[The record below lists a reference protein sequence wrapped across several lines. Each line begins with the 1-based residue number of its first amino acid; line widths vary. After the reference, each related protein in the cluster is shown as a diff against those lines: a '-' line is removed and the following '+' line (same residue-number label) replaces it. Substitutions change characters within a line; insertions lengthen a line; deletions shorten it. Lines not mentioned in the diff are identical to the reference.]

1 MSEPRWRWRMI
12 IQGSFREAWIDAT
25 PELREEIFAAW
36 IAIHHEWQEKGCRLI
51 VTMDDVTVVGR
62 ASTSRPNF
70 YAVWEIPEPGMVRD
84 LLTPFWDEDG
94 ERPLRLSGY
103 FSLEAILGK
112 PIITMEQQLGGPT
125 RATQAGE

>member
-1 MSEPRWRWRMI
+1 
-12 IQGSFREAWIDAT
+12 
-25 PELREEIFAAW
+25 
-36 IAIHHEWQEKGCRLI
+36 
-51 VTMDDVTVVGR
+51 
-62 ASTSRPNF
+62 
-70 YAVWEIPEPGMVRD
+70 MVRD